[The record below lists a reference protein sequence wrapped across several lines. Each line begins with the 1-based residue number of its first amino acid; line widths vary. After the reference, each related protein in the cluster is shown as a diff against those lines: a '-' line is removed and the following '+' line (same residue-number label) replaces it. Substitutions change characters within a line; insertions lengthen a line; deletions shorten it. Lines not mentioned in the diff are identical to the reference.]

1 VFLRNTISL
10 RDCSLPKSYRM
21 KKLSIF
27 WKLLLS
33 IFLVSALS
41 IVSFG
46 VLFYFSQKKALID
59 RTIDQLRSVN
69 ILKKEM
75 VQKRL
80 EEDEKFLWHFI
91 RKVMLSTNGRHESPE
106 IEFLR
111 HKDFLK
117 DFCKDY
123 GHWDVLLLD
132 KNQEVVDQLY
142 EDDAFSP
149 NRDTLKYSFIR
160 VFLIDDSEYR
170 IALITGTLYI
180 EKLLFERTG
189 MGNTGESYMVDEAG
203 RLVTKSRFFPNTPPT
218 EIMAYKQTVEDAFSK
233 GADAALTKDY
243 RNVDVLSAFDTIR
256 HNGIT
261 WAIISEMDFVEA
273 MQTVAKLRTSIVY
286 LGVMCLFVALFVTLY
301 LSQSISRP
309 VRLVSRGIDSIS
321 KGIIPEPMKPPFYPN
336 EKGQMKMALNRLID
350 SFNKITAFASEIG
363 RGNLNADFEPLSEH
377 DELGKS
383 LLEMRKQL
391 NDFRLNEEM
400 LNKRKA
406 LFLLEGQ
413 ENERKRVAR
422 DLHDGLGQWLTG
434 LKLKIAAADIPT
446 DQKNELKEITSET
459 IEEVRRITNN
469 LMPSVLVDFGI
480 DAALRQ
486 IKSYFQKTSQV
497 QIQYTYQKEDAS
509 IILPF
514 EVSVTLYRIAQE
526 ALNNTIKHSE
536 ATLVKMV
543 LVEKQHEISLSIED
557 NGKGFTT
564 DKIKREG
571 NGLKNMEERVN
582 LLNGSFFIKSQ
593 NEGTKLLISIPL
605 DVS

>member
-1 VFLRNTISL
+1 
-10 RDCSLPKSYRM
+10 M
-21 KKLSIF
+21 KLSIF

-33 IFLVSALS
+33 IFLVAALS
-41 IVSFG
+41 IMSFG
-46 VLFYFSQKKALID
+46 VLFYFSQKKALIN

-80 EEDEKFLWHFI
+80 LEDEKFLWHFI

-106 IEFLR
+106 IEFHR

-142 EDDAFSP
+142 EKDAISP

-170 IALITGTLYI
+170 IALVTGTSYI

-189 MGNTGESYMVDEAG
+189 MGNTGESYMADENG
-203 RLVTKSRFFPNTPPT
+203 RLITKSRFFPDKVPT
-218 EIMAYKQTVEDAFSK
+218 DILANKQTVEVAFRK
-233 GADAALTKDY
+233 GAGAVLTKDY
-243 RNVDVLSAFDTIR
+243 RNVDVLSAFDKIE
-256 HNGIT
+256 HNGIS
-261 WAIISEMDFVEA
+261 WAIMSEMDLSEA
-273 MQTVAKLRTSIVY
+273 MQTVAKLRSSIVY
-286 LGVMCLFVALFVTLY
+286 LGILCLLAALVVTLY
-301 LSQSISRP
+301 LSRSISKP
-309 VRLVSRGIDSIS
+309 IVQVSRGIDSIS
-321 KGIIPEPMKPPFYPN
+321 KGIIPEPMPPPFYPN
-336 EKGQMKMALNRLID
+336 EKGQMKLALNRLID
-350 SFNKITAFASEIG
+350 SFNKITVFASEIG
-363 RGNLNADFEPLSEH
+363 RGNLNADFEPLSQY
-377 DELGKS
+377 DVLGKS
-383 LLEMRKQL
+383 LLDMRKQL
-391 NDFRLNEEM
+391 EDFRKKEEL

-434 LKLKIAAADIPT
+434 LKLKIAAADIAPE
-446 DQKNELKEITSET
+446 QKNELKEITSET

-486 IKSYFQKTSQV
+486 ITSYFQKNAQV
-497 QIQYTYQKEDAS
+497 NIQYTYQKEEVNVV
-509 IILPF
+509 LPF

-526 ALNNTIKHSE
+526 ALNNTIKHSG
-536 ATLVKMV
+536 ATLVKML
-543 LVEKQHEISLSIED
+543 LVEGQNEISLSIED
-557 NGKGFTT
+557 NGKGFSIDNT
-564 DKIKREG
+564 KRNG
-571 NGLKNMEERVN
+571 NGLKNMEERVK
-582 LLNGSFFIKSQ
+582 LWNGTFAIKSQ
-593 NEGTKLLISIPL
+593 NDGTKIIISIPL
-605 DVS
+605 TFS

>member
-1 VFLRNTISL
+1 
-10 RDCSLPKSYRM
+10 M

-33 IFLVSALS
+33 IFIVSALS
-41 IVSFG
+41 ILSFG

-80 EEDEKFLWHFI
+80 VEDEKFLWHFI

-106 IEFLR
+106 IEFQR

-132 KNQEVVDQLY
+132 KNQEMVDQLY
-142 EDDAFSP
+142 EDDALSP
-149 NRDTLKYSFIR
+149 NRDTSKYSFIR

-170 IALITGTLYI
+170 IALITGTMYI
-180 EKLLFERTG
+180 DKLLFERTG
-189 MGNTGESYMVDEAG
+189 MGNTGESYMADESG
-203 RLVTKSRFFPNTPPT
+203 RLVTKSRFFPNKPPT
-218 EIMAYKQTVEDAFSK
+218 EIMAYKQTVDAAFLK
-233 GADAALTKDY
+233 GAGAGLTKDY
-243 RNVDVLSAFDTIR
+243 RDVDVLSAFDTIK
-256 HNGIT
+256 HNGIS
-261 WAIISEMDFVEA
+261 WAIMSEMDLSEA
-273 MQTVAKLRTSIVY
+273 MQTVAKLRASIIY
-286 LGVMCLFVALFVTLY
+286 LGILCLLAALIVTLY
-301 LSQSISRP
+301 LSRSISKP
-309 VRLVSRGIDSIS
+309 IVQVSRGIDSIS
-321 KGIIPEPMKPPFYPN
+321 KGIIPEPMQPPFYPN
-336 EKGQMKMALNRLID
+336 EKGQMKMALNRLIE

-377 DELGKS
+377 DMLGKS
-383 LLEMRKQL
+383 LLDMRKQL
-391 NDFRLNEEM
+391 QDFRKKEEI

-434 LKLKIAAADIPT
+434 LKLKIAAADIAIE
-446 DQKNELKEITSET
+446 QKNELKEITSET

-486 IKSYFQKTSQV
+486 ITSYFQKTSQV
-497 QIQYTYQKEDAS
+497 QIQYTYQKEDAG

-543 LVEKQHEISLSIED
+543 LIENKADISLSIED
-557 NGKGFTT
+557 NGKGFVVDST
-564 DKIKREG
+564 KRKG
-571 NGLKNMEERVN
+571 NGLKNMEERVK
-582 LLNGSFFIKSQ
+582 LWNGTFAINSQ
-593 NEGTKLLISIPL
+593 KEGTKLIISIPL
-605 DVS
+605 AIS